1 MPFLKE
7 TQIDDVSISF
17 WHITECQNEML
28 ALLPNN
34 RHYAEQVATF
44 RSEHRRKE
52 WLAVRCLLHRQLG
65 PEAEIGYLSTGRPV
79 LLNVDLEV
87 SISHSDHL
95 AALAIAPSGMEV
107 GIDIE
112 HNIDRAFRLVHRFL
126 TDEEQEELI
135 VTPSDAT
142 LLWCAKE
149 AVYKL
154 CDTEG
159 LSFLDDI
166 CLEMERGQLLAK
178 LPTLNEEAVLLTDV
192 VEECAFALARYR
204 T

>member
-1 MPFLKE
+1 MPFIKE

-28 ALLPNN
+28 EFLPRSQN
-34 RHYAEQVATF
+34 YAKQIETF

-65 PEAEIGYLSTGRPV
+65 TEAEISYLSTGRPV
-79 LLNVDLEV
+79 LLNNDLEL
-87 SISHSDHL
+87 SISHSGQL
-95 AALAIAPSGMEV
+95 AALALAPSGLEI

-112 HNIDRAFRLVHRFL
+112 HDTDRAFRLAHRFL
-126 TDEEQEELI
+126 TKEEQEELVI
-135 VTPSDAT
+135 TPSDAT

-178 LPTLNEEAVLLTDV
+178 LPTLSEEVVLTTDV
-192 VEECAFALARYR
+192 IEECAFALARYLI
-204 T
+204 

>member
-44 RSEHRRKE
+44 RSERRRKE

-79 LLNVDLEV
+79 LLNADL
-87 SISHSDHL
+87 
-95 AALAIAPSGMEV
+95 EV